1 MKSKSRFLKW
11 TLINVLFVIFLIVT
25 AITYNGH
32 IPALADLA
40 IGVVLLTYAIA
51 SALLGIEL
59 WHTDDKHR
67 VYVRVPF
74 VGEAIRLLPMMA
86 MLGTVSG
93 FLVALGG
100 SASDVQ
106 HRVSGA
112 STSLSATFIGIAA
125 TILLKIQ
132 HYVFTDR
139 DS

>member
-1 MKSKSRFLKW
+1 MTDKSLFLKW
-11 TLINVLFVIFLIVT
+11 ALINVLFVIGVIV
-25 AITYNGH
+25 AAVTYNGH

-40 IGVVLLTYAIA
+40 IGIVLLTYGIA
-51 SALLGIEL
+51 TALLGIEL
-59 WHTDDKHR
+59 WGASHR
-67 VYVRVPF
+67 YHVRVPF

-100 SASDVQ
+100 STADVQ

-132 HYVFTDR
+132 QYLLTNN